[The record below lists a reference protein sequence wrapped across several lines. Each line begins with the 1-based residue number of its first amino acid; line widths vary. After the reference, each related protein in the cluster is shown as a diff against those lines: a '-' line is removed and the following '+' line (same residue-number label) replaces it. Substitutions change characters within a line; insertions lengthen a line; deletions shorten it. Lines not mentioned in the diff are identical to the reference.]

1 MAPQIPET
9 SEPPS
14 PQDRAGPPLALRR
27 GRATSVAGRRGPCAG
42 PAARRARQWVRSTPG
57 THIWLGILAVTTVVV
72 AVSSPA
78 LRSYLLHSVSTNL
91 VELRHHPIR
100 VLIGSA
106 LWIETPSGFVFYV
119 ALFEL
124 VHATAER
131 WLGTWR
137 WLLVVAVAHVGATL
151 ISQKAVRLGIRDQ
164 RLPHS
169 LAHTVDI
176 GVSYG
181 LAGVIGVLT
190 YRVPRP
196 WRWGYLT
203 AVLAYGGYQVAND
216 GTFTD
221 LGHLTAV
228 LLGLGCWVLTPPG
241 RTREGE
247 REPGWERRPG
257 REGRLERERERER
270 GRGGR
275 PVIRR
280 GRRDVPAPPR
290 CRPRRWRR

>member
-9 SEPPS
+9 SEPLS
-14 PQDRAGPPLALRR
+14 PQDRARPPLALRR
-27 GRATSVAGRRGPCAG
+27 RRATPAVDRWGSGAGASARWVRR
-42 PAARRARQWVRSTPG
+42 WVRSTPG
-57 THIWLGILAVTTVVV
+57 THVWLVILTVTTAIV
-72 AVSSPA
+72 AVSSPD

-106 LWIETPSGFVFYV
+106 LWIETPSGFAVYV
-119 ALFEL
+119 VLFEL
-124 VHATAER
+124 VHAVAER

-137 WLLVVAVAHVGATL
+137 WLVVVVVAHVGATL

-181 LAGVIGVLT
+181 LAGVVGVLT

-196 WRWGYLT
+196 WRWGYL
-203 AVLAYGGYQVAND
+203 AMVLGYAGYQVADD

-221 LGHLTAV
+221 LGHLAAV
-228 LLGLGCWVLTPPG
+228 LLGLGCWALTPPG
-241 RTREGE
+241 GQRKRED
-247 REPGWERRPG
+247 G
-257 REGRLERERERER
+257 R
-270 GRGGR
+270 
-275 PVIRR
+275 
-280 GRRDVPAPPR
+280 
-290 CRPRRWRR
+290 